1 MLENLI
7 KDVKLAAMD
16 VVADVKEMAHDATTK
31 LPDQVQK
38 DFSQMDNRQLQA
50 GAGTEYMGNGWGM
63 MGATMTAYQIDAT
76 VDKMNFIANMIQNGL
91 LSFDAIETELRAMAS
106 LPTPPSPAQLMSLAA
121 RIDASQKQT
130 FNGLQEL
137 RNLTVQVDKATDKL
151 QNGSQNAGWNMQPTT
166 SIWK

>member
-1 MLENLI
+1 MLENI
-7 KDVKLAAMD
+7 IRDVKLAAMD
-16 VVADVKEMAHDATTK
+16 VVADVKEMAHDVTTK

-38 DFSQMDNRQLQA
+38 DFSEMDNKKIQTNGQV
-50 GAGTEYMGNGWGM
+50 EYMSNNWNM
-63 MGATMTAYQIDAT
+63 AGATMTAYQIDAI

-91 LSFDAIETELRAMAS
+91 LSFDAIETELRALS
-106 LPTPPSPAQLMSLAA
+106 VLPTPPSPAQLVSLAS

-151 QNGSQNAGWNMQPTT
+151 QSANNHHWQPQTTQNL
-166 SIWK
+166 WK